1 MMPPS
6 YHTAQTTTIVI
17 FGASGDLTSRKLVP
31 ALYNLM
37 RKGRLPA
44 NVNVVGYARRPYSHD
59 DFRKLMREAIESV
72 LGDAADWEAFSA
84 RLWYVRGDLE
94 KREDFAG
101 LHKALYEIEGT
112 PANRLYYLATAPNY
126 YEPIVANLAAEDM
139 VAQQDGWR
147 RAVIEKPFGYDLA
160 TARTLNHAIHQ
171 AFDEKQIYRI
181 DHYLGKETVQN
192 ILYFRFANTIFEP
205 LWNRNYVDN
214 VQITVAEKVDVEHR
228 GGYYDGAG
236 VLRDMFQNHLLQL
249 LTLTAMEPP
258 VSFEADK
265 LRDEKVKVLS
275 ALRPI
280 KAADIFQAQYDDY
293 RQASGVATDSRTPTY
308 AMLRLFV
315 DNWRWQGVP
324 FYLRS
329 GKAMATKASEIVVEF
344 RRPPHVGFHL
354 ETVNMQRPNAL
365 SICIQP
371 DEGVHLA
378 FETKVPD
385 NSAALRPVDLE
396 FHYRDAFGKAS
407 IPEAYERL
415 IMDAMLGDAAL
426 FTRSDE
432 IELAWTL
439 IDRVVHHLD
448 SGNVPMLAYPRE
460 SWGPSEVDAFLAR
473 EGRGWRIGCSH
484 GG

>member
-31 ALYNLM
+31 ALYSLM
-37 RKGRLPA
+37 RKGRLPS
-44 NVNVVGYARRPYSHD
+44 NLNIVGYARRPYSHD
-59 DFRKLMREAIESV
+59 DFRGLMREAISSAS
-72 LGDAADWEAFSA
+72 GDLADWDAFAA

-94 KREDFAG
+94 KREDFSG
-101 LHKALYEIEGT
+101 LHKAFYEIEGT

-258 VSFEADK
+258 VSFDADK

-280 KAADIFQAQYDDY
+280 KATDIFQGQYADY
-293 RQASGVATDSRTPTY
+293 RQAAGVAPDSHTPTY

-315 DNWRWQGVP
+315 DNWRWHGVP

-329 GKAMATKASEIVVEF
+329 GKAMTTKASEIVVEF

-371 DEGVHLA
+371 DEGLHLA

-396 FHYRDAFGKAS
+396 FHYRDAFGNGA

-415 IMDAMLGDAAL
+415 IMDAILGDAAL

-439 IDRVVHHLD
+439 IDRVIHHLD
-448 SGNVPMLAYPRE
+448 SGSVPMLSYSRA
-460 SWGPSEVDAFLAR
+460 SWGPAEVDAFLAR
-473 EGRGWRIGCSH
+473 EGRTWRMACLHEG
-484 GG
+484 

>member
-6 YHTAQTTTIVI
+6 YHTAETTTIVI

-31 ALYNLM
+31 ALYSLM
-37 RKGRLPA
+37 RKGRLPSD
-44 NVNVVGYARRPYSHD
+44 VNIVGYARRPYSHD
-59 DFRKLMREAIESV
+59 DFRGLMREAISGAA
-72 LGDAADWEAFSA
+72 GDLADWDAFAA

-101 LHKALYEIEGT
+101 LHQALYEIEGT

-126 YEPIVANLAAEDM
+126 YEPIVTNLAAEDM

-258 VSFEADK
+258 VSFDADK

-280 KAADIFQAQYDDY
+280 NATDIFQGQYSDY
-293 RQASGVATDSRTPTY
+293 RQASGVAPDSRTPTY

-329 GKAMATKASEIVVEF
+329 GKAMTAKATEIVVEF

-371 DEGVHLA
+371 DEGLHLA

-396 FHYRDAFGKAS
+396 FHYRDAFGNGA

-415 IMDAMLGDAAL
+415 IMDAILGDAAL

-439 IDRVVHHLD
+439 IDRVMHHLD
-448 SGNVPMLAYPRE
+448 GGNVPMLSYPRA
-460 SWGPSEVDAFLAR
+460 SWGPADVDAFLAR
-473 EGRGWRIGCSH
+473 EGRAWRMACLHQG
-484 GG
+484 